1 MRSHFSVSLIFEVK
15 GKFVSRRIDVQ
26 GEIAGGVA
34 NPSLV
39 AFANVSD
46 INFSPWAVELEVWT
60 NFILAVP
67 VEVSNWLKMASKT
80 KRLRKTRRLPMNMFH
95 AYDIVCR
102 RSNMRCECRCSDHMF
117 SAELCL

>member
-34 NPSLV
+34 NPSLI

-46 INFSPWAVELEVWT
+46 TNFSPRAVELEV
-60 NFILAVP
+60 
-67 VEVSNWLKMASKT
+67 
-80 KRLRKTRRLPMNMFH
+80 
-95 AYDIVCR
+95 
-102 RSNMRCECRCSDHMF
+102 
-117 SAELCL
+117 